1 MLFLTSQNYR
11 NGEYASYV
19 EEGGDVDVASKNKT
33 VNLPDGWA
41 GLFLNCVSMKGLVLF
56 VQSAE

>member
-19 EEGGDVDVASKNKT
+19 EEGRDMDVASKNKAVT
-33 VNLPDGWA
+33 LVGGWA
-41 GLFLNCVSMKGLVLF
+41 GVFLNCVSMKGLVLF